1 MFKNPLRGFYRVLS
15 SCAAL
20 VLLTAATALSQSQA
34 TTGNIEGRVLDP
46 NGAAV
51 PGVSV
56 TATNQQTGFEKSA
69 TSDEEGNYRL
79 ILLPPGTYRVVA
91 TPSAQGFQ
99 PATLENAVV
108 TVGGQ
113 TNLDIN
119 LGVGGAN
126 TVVDVSAEAPVVETT
141 RTSVA
146 TTVNERDIENLPVS
160 GRNYLDFAT
169 LTPGVVRDQTRQG
182 DLSVGG
188 QKGTLNSLQVDGADN
203 NNTFFGQAF
212 GRTGVRPPYQFSEE
226 SVKEFQV
233 NQNGFSAEFGRAGGA
248 VINVVTKSG
257 TNDFHGGGFEYFR
270 DESLNANAPNIKGQQ
285 GVDFDL
291 GRRLDRNK
299 RPPQQINQ
307 FGFRL
312 GGPIVR
318 NRAFFFGT
326 YDGQRQ
332 DLPNVVEPPNLGAQS
347 AAIQNLIRPRLN
359 PYQISRNQDVFFV
372 KSDILINQSNQ
383 LSLRFNRQNFTGVNN
398 EFTGALAAEEHS
410 GDSLAR
416 TTTFSGTLA
425 STITPKIV
433 NELRFQFARDA
444 EPGTANSDL
453 PETQIQTGNGFLLL
467 GRNNFSPRE
476 TTIRRAQFIN
486 NLSYVRGQ
494 HNFKTGFDINID
506 NIFNFFPGFF
516 SGQYTFNSYADF
528 ASNTNCATLRTPAM
542 QALPN
547 CPSAFTQRFALPN
560 TSGAS
565 SDPNS
570 RDYAVFLQDDWRVT
584 PKLTLNLG
592 VRYDRQTLAAPP
604 LRNEQFFAETGLDT
618 SFQPKDENNFAPRA
632 GFAYDLRGDGK
643 TVVRGGYGIFYGR
656 TTAIM
661 LGTAHTG
668 NGIQTTGVT
677 FNGTAAVAA
686 AGLTYPNIFTAP
698 PSTGGT
704 RPTPDIFVFA
714 RDYAQ
719 PYVQQ
724 ARLGFEHELT
734 RNMSVSVTYM
744 FFKGVHLS
752 RTRDINLSA
761 PEQVTATDAS
771 GRTFT
776 VTRFPGTG
784 TNDNARFTSTAPAR
798 PFPNYGRINLFE
810 SSANSR
816 YDGLAFQAQRRFTR
830 RLQFLAS
837 YTYSKAK
844 DDKPDQTAVVPGG
857 GDDAKIIQNQ
867 LNIREDY
874 AAADTDLRHRFVFSP
889 IYDFGRFTRSD
900 NSVLRALLS
909 DYTLS
914 SIVQLQSG
922 FAYSQTVGA
931 DLNRDG
937 NARND
942 RVPGTR
948 RNQFY
953 TPATYQF
960 DARLTRTIP
969 FGESMR
975 LRLILEGFNIFNRAN
990 VATVNTNV
998 YAGRTAAIVNNVP
1011 TLTLT
1016 SPAPAA
1022 AFGLPRAFL
1031 TPRELQLAVKF
1042 DF

>member
-1 MFKNPLRGFYRVLS
+1 MLKNILSGLNRVLLL
-15 SCAAL
+15 CASLAL
-20 VLLTAATALSQSQA
+20 AAGVSFSQSQA
-34 TTGNIEGRVLDP
+34 TSGNIEGRVLDP

-51 PGVSV
+51 PGVTV
-56 TATNQQTGFEKSA
+56 TATNQQTGFEKTA
-69 TSDEEGNYRL
+69 TSDEEGNYRV
-79 ILLPPGTYRVVA
+79 ILLPPGTYRIVA
-91 TPSAQGFQ
+91 TGVQGFQ
-99 PATLENAVV
+99 PATLENAIVS
-108 TVGGQ
+108 VGGQ
-113 TNLDIN
+113 TNLDIT
-119 LGVGGAN
+119 LGVGGAS
-126 TVVDVSAEAPVVETT
+126 TTVDVSAEAPIVETT
-141 RTSVA
+141 RTSVS

-169 LTPGVVRDQTRQG
+169 LTPGVVRDPTRQG

-188 QKGTLNSLQVDGADN
+188 QKGTFNSLQVDGADN

-233 NQNGFSAEFGRAGGA
+233 NQNGFSAEFGRAAGA

-257 TNDFHGGGFEYFR
+257 TNEFHGGVFEYFR
-270 DESLNANAPNIKGQQ
+270 DESLNANAPNVKGQQ

-291 GRRLDRNK
+291 GRRLNRNK

-312 GGPIVR
+312 GGPIVK

-347 AAIQNLIRPRLN
+347 APIQNLIRPRLA
-359 PYQISRNQDVFFV
+359 PYQISRNQDVFLI
-372 KSDILINQSNQ
+372 KTDIAVNNSNQ

-398 EFTGALAAEEHS
+398 EFTGALATEEHS
-410 GDSLAR
+410 GDSIAR

-425 STITPKIV
+425 STITSSVV

-453 PETQIQTGNGFLLL
+453 PETQINTGNGFLLL

-476 TTIRRAQFIN
+476 TTIKRAQFIN

-494 HNFKTGFDINID
+494 HNFKGGVDINID
-506 NIFNFFPGFF
+506 RILNFFPGFF
-516 SGQYTFNSYADF
+516 SGQYTFAPITVGGVALNGY
-528 ASNTNCATLRTPAM
+528 
-542 QALPN
+542 QAFERGI
-547 CPSAFTQRFALPN
+547 PSSFQQRFALPN
-560 TSGAS
+560 TSGATSNPNS
-565 SDPNS
+565 SD
-570 RDYAVFLQDDWRVT
+570 YAFFFQDDYRAT

-592 VRYDRQTLAAPP
+592 VRYDYQRLAAPP
-604 LRNEQFFAETGLDT
+604 LRNPDADLLAAGLDT
-618 SFQPKDENNFAPRA
+618 SRQPTDGNNFAPRL
-632 GFAYDLRGDGK
+632 GFAYDVRGDGK
-643 TVVRGGYGIFYGR
+643 SVVRGGYGIFYSR

-668 NGIQTTGVT
+668 NGIQTTGVN
-677 FNGTAAVAA
+677 FASNAAIVA
-686 AGLTYPNIFTAP
+686 AGLTYPNVLTTPPTAA
-698 PSTGGT
+698 SG
-704 RPTPDIFVFA
+704 TPDIFLFA
-714 RDYAQ
+714 EDYAQ

-724 ARLGFEHELT
+724 ARLGFERELMK
-734 RNMSVSVTYM
+734 NMSFSVTYM

-752 RTRDINLSA
+752 RTRDINLRA
-761 PEQVTATDAS
+761 PEQVTATAP
-771 GRTFT
+771 GGQTYT
-776 VTRFPGTG
+776 VERFPGTG
-784 TNDNARFTSTAPAR
+784 ANANARFTSAAPDR
-798 PFPNYGRINLFE
+798 PFTRFGRINLFE
-810 SSANSR
+810 STANSR
-816 YDGLAFQAQRRFTR
+816 YDGLAFQLQRRFTR

-857 GDDAKIIQNQ
+857 GDDAKIVQNQ
-867 LNIREDY
+867 LNIRDDY
-874 AAADTDLRHRFVFSP
+874 AAADSDLRHRFVFSP
-889 IYDFGRFTRSD
+889 VYEFGKFTASD
-900 NSVLRALLS
+900 NRFLRALLS
-909 DYTLS
+909 DFGLS

-922 FAYSQTVGA
+922 FAFSQTVGA

-948 RNQFY
+948 RNEFY

-990 VATVNTNV
+990 VAAVNTNFF
-998 YAGRTAAIVNNVP
+998 AGRNAAIVNNVQ
-1011 TLTLT
+1011 TLTFT
-1016 SPAPAA
+1016 SPSAA
-1022 AFGLPRAFL
+1022 AAYGLPRLFL
-1031 TPRELQLAVKF
+1031 TPRELQLAIKF